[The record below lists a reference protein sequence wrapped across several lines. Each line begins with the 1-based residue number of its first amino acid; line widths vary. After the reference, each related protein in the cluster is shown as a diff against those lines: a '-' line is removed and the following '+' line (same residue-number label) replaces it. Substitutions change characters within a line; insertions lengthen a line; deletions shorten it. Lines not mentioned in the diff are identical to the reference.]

1 MWPTGF
7 RRFKVYRRMQCGTC
21 RRRKIRLIWYP
32 AKLVSRIGNIMS
44 CGGIGRS
51 DLQQANGINEK
62 RSRLIRQRWKHQLY
76 LLTQAQRTTCWED
89 FLYLKNCNVLYAA
102 YMLRFKTN
110 SLGEKRKG
118 PVSVKELTKAER
130 SIMKLTQQETF
141 EPDLRALQ
149 HHRQISKGSKLAG
162 LNPSLVPKMD
172 SFVWVIDY
180 HEQTFQKQKDIR

>member
-1 MWPTGF
+1 MANRTSKIQGLSQNAVWHVPSKENPTD
-7 RRFKVYRRMQCGTC
+7 
-21 RRRKIRLIWYP
+21 LI
-32 AKLVSRIGNIMS
+32 SREIS
-44 CGGIGRS
+44 VE
-51 DLQQANGINEK
+51 D
-62 RSRLIRQRWKHQLY
+62 WKHNELWWY
-76 LLTQAQRTTCWED
+76 RPKRLTTSEWHQRKEIETDTSKMKASAILVNTSTTYD
-89 FLYLKNCNVLYAA
+89 VLGRFSLFEKLQRIKA

-141 EPDLRALQ
+141 KPDLRALQ

-172 SFVWVIDY
+172 SFVWVVDY